1 MLPTLTEPIIAKDF
15 TEHSQGTILNNN
27 SNLSIVIPSY
37 NSNSTIFKLIESIS
51 NSQEKPYE
59 VIIVDDCSTD
69 NSLKSILKNYS
80 WIRILQLQ
88 KNSGPSRAR
97 NIGAVIAKRE
107 IILFLDS
114 DVILTP
120 NAIGTVEKKHKENPD
135 IAGYQGRYHWEAANP
150 GLFQSYKALINH
162 YWYLNS
168 KESTTI
174 NFLVTYACTIKK
186 DILLEVGGFDE
197 AYKGADVEDY
207 ELGYRI
213 AEKYKLLHEPKLE
226 VYHHFPGFI
235 KNTRNYIDRGSKWF
249 SLFIK
254 NKRFDSGGATSRNEA
269 MIRLLGGLSFL
280 SFFTAFLNKK
290 MFVLFISISTLY
302 ILANYRF
309 FFFCLQ
315 KKGVKYLLL
324 GIIFHYIS
332 SVVICLTMLSSFFKY
347 LLSKKGK
354 TI

>member
-1 MLPTLTEPIIAKDF
+1 MPTITKSIIAKDF
-15 TEHSQGTILNNN
+15 IEHSPGTILNNN

-37 NSNSTIFKLIESIS
+37 NSNATVFKLIESIS
-51 NSQEKPYE
+51 NSNEKPYE
-59 VIIVDDCSTD
+59 VIIVDDCSKDDTVKKI
-69 NSLKSILKNYS
+69 SESYS
-80 WIRILQLQ
+80 WVRIVQLN
-88 KNSGPSRAR
+88 KNSGPSHAR
-97 NIGAVIAKRE
+97 NIGAILAKKD

-120 NAIGTVEKKHKENPD
+120 TSIEIVEKKHKENPNV
-135 IAGYQGRYHWEAANP
+135 AGYQGRYHWEAANP

-162 YWYLNS
+162 YWHLNN
-168 KESTTI
+168 KESTRI

-186 DILLEVGGFDE
+186 DILFEVGGFNE

-213 AEKYKLLHEPKLE
+213 TKKYELLHEPKLE

-235 KNTRNYIDRGSKWF
+235 KNTKNYIDRGSKWF

-254 NKRFDSGGATSRNEA
+254 NKRFDSSGATSRSEA
-269 MIRLLGGLSFL
+269 ISRFLGGLSFL
-280 SFFTAFLNKK
+280 TFFTAFLSKK
-290 MFVLFISISTLY
+290 MSILFVCISALY
-302 ILANYRF
+302 VLVNYRF
-309 FFFCLQ
+309 FFFSFQ

-332 SVVICLTMLSSFFKY
+332 SIVICLTMLSSFFKY
-347 LLSKKGK
+347 VLSKKGPAL
-354 TI
+354 